1 MLGSVDLGGAASDT
15 RAAGASS
22 FKFGSTP
29 SQRSRQSLSSDATV
43 PRPGAP
49 VPLGRRFHLG
59 SRVLTIPILRIVAV
73 ASATYP
79 RTRPVHADSV
89 GPPDDLEPG
98 DPRPDPRTDHGVRR
112 PQRRDV

>member
-49 VPLGRRFHLG
+49 GPLGRRFRLG
-59 SRVLTIPILRIVAV
+59 SRVLTIRILRIVPG
-73 ASATYP
+73 ASSYP
-79 RTRPVHADSV
+79 RTRPVHPASGGTAQHLD
-89 GPPDDLEPG
+89 PPAPAG
-98 DPRPDPRTDHGVRR
+98 APRPARGG
-112 PQRRDV
+112 

>member
-59 SRVLTIPILRIVAV
+59 SRVLTIRILRIVAV

-79 RTRPVHADSV
+79 RTRPVHPHSV
-89 GPPDDLEPG
+89 GPPHDLEPG
-98 DPRPDPRTDHGVRR
+98 LPRRAPRTVPAVPQPERR
-112 PQRRDV
+112 VC

>member
-1 MLGSVDLGGAASDT
+1 MLGSVDLGGVASDT

-59 SRVLTIPILRIVAV
+59 SRVLTIRILRIVAV
-73 ASATYP
+73 ASTYP
-79 RTRPVHADSV
+79 RTRPVHPHSV
-89 GPPDDLEPG
+89 RPPDDLEPG
-98 DPRPDPRTDHGVRR
+98 DPRRDPRPDQDRKNTRLNS
-112 PQRRDV
+112 